1 MAFLQPKNSAPIA
14 PLADQSGREGWAGP
28 HSTGLTIALKKSAA
42 SMRMT
47 FVSVTS
53 GGSGSLGEAYVNT
66 LLMQ

>member
-1 MAFLQPKNSAPIA
+1 MQPRNPAPIA